1 MANRVS
7 KTWTTKGLEITK
19 DMKCTADNLA
29 DYIVHMTEK
38 DINYDFIM
46 SLFGTFKG
54 KSLCHPYDLLVVPP
68 NSFHFIDEKGK
79 ERTNKNK
86 FTTTIGLYL
95 FNLIVAD
102 IGFSKLFEGYYI
114 NTTLNKK
121 QFEKIEQRLS
131 YALIEDDITTA
142 QLKRWENTMQWF
154 MPFEDV
160 LSPNQTEKLL
170 TCTKILNKKKAELLK
185 KYKTEVE
192 NGDVATVENIEK
204 ELLNYAK
211 EYLGDD
217 PSMDTID
224 SGAGGKFGNNFKNL
238 YVMKGVVANPDPN
251 AKRKYD
257 VVTSNYLDGVT
268 ADEYSIVAGTGA
280 AGAYSRGKK
289 TETGGYWEKLFVSA
303 FQHISLDP
311 KGSDCGTKRYITV
324 EFNESNIKDYMYSY
338 IIESNGNFTLLTSKN
353 YQKYIGKKCK
363 LRFSSMCESKTGIC
377 NRCAGE
383 LLYIGAANIGLVMSQ
398 IPATLKLRCMKAFH
412 DSRINTTTIDPM
424 KAFFPFK

>member
-324 EFNESNIKDYMYSY
+324 EFNESNI
-338 IIESNGNFTLLTSKN
+338 IESNGNFTLLTSKN

>member
-29 DYIVHMTEK
+29 DYIVYMTEK